1 MTCAE
6 SRDLFSARAD
16 GALSAAERD
25 GLEAHL
31 ASCADCRREWQR
43 FAATVGL
50 LQAVEPA
57 RAPAGFVERVVA
69 AARPQPWPRRLLR
82 GVLVPWPV
90 KLPLEA
96 AAVVLVAGLAVLIF
110 QRSPELQRATR
121 APEPPAAT
129 PSAPAARGRVEAMRS
144 APAPAVPA
152 EREAPRPTDAL
163 RFMAPERAAPPMG
176 AAAPPPEKEALQHAP
191 ETPAAKTEAA
201 ARRDAADRPAPAA
214 PSLLLSRS
222 VARPSDVEARLSV
235 ADRAAA
241 TREIAALVSRLG
253 GTLVPPGEEGPL
265 QIRLS
270 REAYAALARELARL
284 GSFRIERQPAELPA
298 SVLVTLRLTD

>member
-31 ASCADCRREWQR
+31 ATCADCRREWQR

-57 RAPAGFVERVVA
+57 RAPAGFVERVAA

-129 PSAPAARGRVEAMRS
+129 PS

-241 TREIAALVSRLG
+241 AREIAALVARLG